1 MLKIKKK
8 TNVCNIKYEE
18 VKNQYAVKHKLYLF
32 PVWTPAPFKLWLHP
46 WLALLFSPRSF
57 IRSFIR
63 CLAFILYAANAD
75 FVLCTRQKDSSR
87 GVLQISK
94 TNNKL
99 IKITVIFLKN
109 TCKISQFW
117 QNFRLL
123 PLIKLQPLSEVE
135 IISNKASVV

>member
-1 MLKIKKK
+1 MFKTKK

-18 VKNQYAVKHKLYLF
+18 VKDQYAVKHKLYSFFL
-32 PVWTPAPFKLWLHP
+32 VWTPAPSKLWLHP
-46 WLALLFSPRSF
+46 WLALIISPGSF
-57 IRSFIR
+57 IGSFVR
-63 CLAFILYAANAD
+63 CLALILYAANAD

-109 TCKISQFW
+109 SCKISQFW